1 MIGNPSPM
9 TSGRLRELFLEYF
22 RVHKHAILPSASLI
36 PENDPTVLFT
46 TAGMHPL
53 VPYLLGQP
61 HPKGSRL
68 ANVQKCL
75 RTDDIDEVGDASHL
89 TFFEMLGSWSLG
101 DYFKDEAIAMSFEFL
116 TADRWLDI
124 PIERLAV
131 TCFAGDADAPKDTTS
146 AAIWKKLGIPEG
158 RITFCG
164 KKDNWWGPPGR
175 TGPCGPDTEMFVD
188 TGRGPAVARPND
200 GTGRFV
206 EIWND
211 VFMEYKKEED
221 GSLTQLTRKN
231 VDTGMGLERTV
242 AALNGL
248 STVYETDLFVPIIG
262 VLKAGIA
269 APDERRLRVAADHL
283 RAAIFLLADS
293 RSIVP
298 SNVEQGYIVRR
309 LLRRAFRAV
318 ETREGAA
325 AATADVT
332 DVTIGLVLK
341 SLTEVMARIYGTAY
355 PEVSERAGYVA
366 EALAVEHATY
376 RVVRLRAERALKRR
390 QELGKRHI
398 EGREAFDL
406 YQSFGFHPDLLR
418 SLGAAYGVTV
428 DLAGFEEEFA
438 KHQGVSRAG
447 IQDRFAGGLAD
458 HSARVVRMHTATH
471 LLHAALRHVLGDHI
485 QQKGSNITTER
496 LRFDFSH
503 PGKLTAEE
511 LHRVEGFVNAQVQ
524 RDLPV
529 TRAEMTP
536 EEAKRQ
542 GALGFF
548 GERYGDR
555 VNVYT
560 IGDIS
565 KEICGGPHVSHT
577 GAVGQFRI
585 VKEEGLS
592 AGIRRLRAV
601 VDG

>member
-1 MIGNPSPM
+1 M

-22 RVHKHAILPSASLI
+22 RVRKHAILPPASLI

-61 HPKGSRL
+61 HPQGKRL

-75 RTDDIDEVGDASHL
+75 RTDDIEDVGDATHL
-89 TFFEMLGSWSLG
+89 TFFEMLGNWSLG
-101 DYFKDEAIAMSFEFL
+101 DYFKEEAIDMSMEFL
-116 TADRWLDI
+116 TSDQWLGI

-131 TCFAGDADAPKDTTS
+131 TCFAGDADAPRDTAS
-146 AAIWKKLGIPEG
+146 AAIWEKHRIPKE

-164 KKDNWWGPPGR
+164 KKDNWWGPPGK
-175 TGPCGPDTEMFVD
+175 TGPCGPDTEMFFD
-188 TGRGPAVARPND
+188 TGRGPAAARPND
-200 GTGRFV
+200 DTGRFV

-221 GSLTQLTRKN
+221 GSLTQLAQKN
-231 VDTGMGLERTV
+231 VDTGMGLERTI
-242 AALNGL
+242 AALKGHL
-248 STVYETDLFVPIIG
+248 TVYETDLFAPIIG
-262 VLKAGIA
+262 VLKDGIA

-283 RAAIFLLADS
+283 RAAIFVLADP
-293 RSIVP
+293 RGIVP
-298 SNVEQGYIVRR
+298 SNVGHGYIVRR

-318 ETREGAA
+318 ETLEGAD
-325 AATADVT
+325 ADVT

-341 SLTEVMARIYGTAY
+341 RLTEVMAKIYGTAY
-355 PEVSERAGYVA
+355 PEVSERGEHVA
-366 EALAVEHATY
+366 EALEVEHATY
-376 RVVRLRAERALKRR
+376 RVVRLRAERELKRR
-390 QELGKRHI
+390 QELRKRHI

-428 DLAGFEEEFA
+428 DLAGFEEEFS
-438 KHQGVSRAG
+438 KHQDVSRAG

-471 LLHAALRHVLGDHI
+471 LLHAALRHVLGTHV
-485 QQKGSNITTER
+485 QQKGSNITVER

-503 PGKLTAEE
+503 PTKPTKEE
-511 LHRVEGFVNAQVQ
+511 LQRVEDFVNEQVR

-529 TRAEMTP
+529 TWAVMTP

-548 GERYGDR
+548 EERYGDR